1 MSDVVTYN
9 REGAIGVITVNYP
22 PVNALS
28 QAVRSGIESAV
39 QQGQA
44 DADAKAL
51 LIVCDGRTF
60 IAGADIREFG
70 KPMQGPGLPELLEK
84 MEAGEKPVVA
94 AIHGTALG
102 GGLEVALGCHYRV
115 AVPSAK
121 VGLPEVKLGLLPGA
135 GGTQRLPRLT
145 GAQKALEMITTGN
158 FVGAAEAVKLGII
171 DEVAQNEDVKAAGL
185 AFAQKVIDEGKPARR
200 VSELTDKI
208 EAEKGSD
215 VFDQF
220 RAGLKKTARGLIAP
234 FKCVDAVEA
243 AFTSE
248 SFKAGMKRE
257 RELFG
262 ELMQS
267 DQRAGLIHSFFSE
280 REVAKVPGL
289 PKDTAVRDIK
299 KVGVIG
305 AGTMGGGIAMNF
317 VNVGIPVIIAEVK
330 QEALDKGLGIIR
342 RNYENTAKKGRM
354 TQQQVE
360 ERMAL
365 ITTTLDYEAFKEV
378 DLVIEA
384 VFENMDVKKSI
395 FKQLDDVCKPD
406 AILASNTSTLDID
419 EIASATKRPEDVVGL
434 HFFSPANVMKLLEIV
449 RGEKTSDEVKAT
461 SMAIAKTIKK
471 VGVLVGNCYGF
482 VGNRMLHQRGAEA
495 TRLVNEGAS
504 PQQVDKVLTDL
515 GFPMGQFAMSDLAG
529 IDIGYSIRQERR
541 KAGEDIPASWMD
553 SLAEAGRL
561 GQKTQAG
568 VYKYEEGNRKP
579 IPDPEVDALIAKF
592 RSEQGIES
600 REITDQEILERCM
613 YVMINEGAKILEEG
627 IAARSLDIDITWIY
641 GYGFPAYRG
650 GPMFWAD
657 QIGLDKILATVKK
670 FHQELGGD
678 QWKPSA
684 LLEKLVAENKKFG
697 DL

>member
-158 FVGAAEAVKLGII
+158 FVGAAEAAKLGII

-317 VNVGIPVIIAEVK
+317 ANVGIPVIIAEVK

-342 RNYENTAKKGRM
+342 RNYESTAKKGRM

-365 ITTTLDYEAFKEV
+365 ITTTLDYDAFKDV

-395 FKQLDDVCKPD
+395 FKQLDDVCKPG

>member
-28 QAVRSGIESAV
+28 HAVRSGLQNAV
-39 QQGQA
+39 QQGRD

-70 KPMQGPGLPELLEK
+70 KPMQEPGLPEVVNFI
-84 MEAGEKPVVA
+84 EATDKPVVA

-115 AVPSAK
+115 AVPGAK

-135 GGTQRLPRLT
+135 GGTQRLPRLA
-145 GAQKALEMITTGN
+145 GAQKSLEMITSGE
-158 FVGAAEAVKLGII
+158 FVAAKNAAELGIV
-171 DEVAQNEDVKAAGL
+171 DEVASNDDVKAAGL
-185 AFAQKVIDEGKPARR
+185 AFAQKVVDEGKPVRR
-200 VSELTDKI
+200 VSEQNDKL

-215 VFDQF
+215 VFDKF
-220 RAGLKKTARGLIAP
+220 REGLKKKARGLLAP
-234 FKCVDAVEA
+234 FKCTEAVEA
-243 AFTSE
+243 AYTSS
-248 SFKAGMKRE
+248 SFEEGMKRE

-262 ELMQS
+262 ELMES
-267 DQRAGLIHSFFSE
+267 DQRAGLIHAFFAE
-280 REVAKVPGL
+280 REVSKVPGL
-289 PKDTAVRDIK
+289 PKDTPVRDIK

-317 VNVGIPVIIAEVK
+317 ANAGIPVTIAEVK

-342 RNYENTAKKGRM
+342 KNYEATAKKGRI
-354 TQQQVE
+354 TPEQVE
-360 ERMAL
+360 ERMSL
-365 ITTTLDYEAFKEV
+365 IDGTLTYDDFADK

-384 VFENMDVKKSI
+384 VFESMDLKKKI
-395 FKQLDDVCKPD
+395 FSELDAKCKPG

-419 EIASATKRPEDVVGL
+419 EIASATKRPEDVIGL

-461 SMAIAKTIKK
+461 GMALAKKIKK
-471 VGVLVGNCYGF
+471 VGVLVGNCHGF
-482 VGNRMLHQRGAEA
+482 VGNRMLHKRGAEA
-495 TRLVNEGAS
+495 MSLVDDGAS

-515 GFPMGQFAMSDLAG
+515 GFPMGQFAMGDLAG
-529 IDIGYSIRQERR
+529 IDIGHSIREERR
-541 KAGEDIPASWMD
+541 KAGENVPPSWMD
-553 SLAEAGRL
+553 KLVEKGRL
-561 GQKTQAG
+561 GQKTMAG
-568 VYKYEEGNRKP
+568 TYKYEEGNRKP
-579 IPDPEVDALIAKF
+579 IPDPEVDQIIADF
-592 RSEQGIES
+592 RKEQGIEP
-600 REITDQEILERCM
+600 REISDQEILERCM
-613 YVMINEGAKILEEG
+613 YVMINEGAKILDEG
-627 IAARSLDIDITWIY
+627 IADRSLDIDITWIY

-657 QIGLDKILATVKK
+657 QIGLDKILDAVKK
-670 FHQELGGD
+670 YHKDVGGK
-678 QWKPSA
+678 QWEPSP
-684 LLEKLVAENKKFG
+684 LLEKLVAEGKKFG

>member
-28 QAVRSGIESAV
+28 HAVRTGIQGAI
-39 QQGQA
+39 QQGRD

-70 KPMQGPGLPELLEK
+70 KPMQEPGLPEVVNFI
-84 MEAGEKPVVA
+84 EATDKPVVA

-102 GGLEVALGCHYRV
+102 GGLEVALGCHYRI

-135 GGTQRLPRLT
+135 GGTQRLPRLA
-145 GAQKALEMITTGN
+145 GAQKSLEMITSGE
-158 FVGAAEAVKLGII
+158 FVAAKNAAELGIV
-171 DEVAQNEDVKAAGL
+171 DEVASNDDVKAAGL
-185 AFAQKVIDEGKPARR
+185 AFAQKVVDEGKPVRR
-200 VSELTDKI
+200 VSEQNDKL

-215 VFDQF
+215 VFDKF
-220 RAGLKKTARGLIAP
+220 REGLKKKARGLLAP
-234 FKCVDAVEA
+234 FKCTEAVEA
-243 AFTSE
+243 AYTSS
-248 SFKAGMKRE
+248 SFEEGMKRE

-262 ELMQS
+262 ELMES
-267 DQRAGLIHSFFSE
+267 DQRAGLIHAFFAE
-280 REVAKVPGL
+280 REVSKVPGL
-289 PKDTAVRDIK
+289 PKDTPVRDIK

-317 VNVGIPVIIAEVK
+317 ANAGIPVTIAEVK

-342 RNYENTAKKGRM
+342 KNYEATAKKGRI
-354 TQQQVE
+354 TPEQVE
-360 ERMAL
+360 ERMSL
-365 ITTTLDYEAFKEV
+365 IDGTLTYDDFADK

-384 VFENMDVKKSI
+384 VFESMDLKKKI
-395 FKQLDDVCKPD
+395 FSELDAKCKPG

-419 EIASATKRPEDVVGL
+419 EIASATKRPEDVIGL

-461 SMAIAKTIKK
+461 GMALAKKIKK
-471 VGVLVGNCYGF
+471 VGVLVGNCHGF
-482 VGNRMLHQRGAEA
+482 VGNRMLHKRGAEA
-495 TRLVNEGAS
+495 MSLVDDGAS

-515 GFPMGQFAMSDLAG
+515 GFPMGQFAMGDLAG
-529 IDIGYSIRQERR
+529 IDIGHSIREERR
-541 KAGEDIPASWMD
+541 KAGENVPPSWMD
-553 SLAEAGRL
+553 KLVEKGRL
-561 GQKTQAG
+561 GQKTMAG
-568 VYKYEEGNRKP
+568 TYKYEEGNRKP
-579 IPDPEVDALIAKF
+579 IPDPEVDQIIADF
-592 RSEQGIES
+592 RKEQGIEP
-600 REITDQEILERCM
+600 REISDQEILERCM
-613 YVMINEGAKILEEG
+613 YVMINEGAKILDEG
-627 IAARSLDIDITWIY
+627 IADRSLDIDITWIY

-657 QIGLDKILATVKK
+657 QIGLDKILDAVKK
-670 FHQELGGD
+670 YHKEVGGK
-678 QWKPSA
+678 QWEPSP
-684 LLEKLVAENKKFG
+684 LLEKLVAEGKKFG